1 MSDIS
6 GQTTEIVFM
15 SSATLCFAITW
26 AYFWKTRNLPT
37 GTSTTFFLILLLILA
52 IFGIIY
58 YSLNKFAKLDDK
70 IFNWTIF
77 GFSIGFVVIF
87 GGSAGVGLFSNRG
100 GLGAGSAGAQYSD
113 IPS

>member
-1 MSDIS
+1 M
-6 GQTTEIVFM
+6 F
-15 SSATLCFAITW
+15 C
-26 AYFWKTRNLPT
+26 YNLGIFLENKKFT
-37 GTSTTFFLILLLILA
+37 NWNINYIFLILLLILA